1 MKYLRS
7 NGARKERRNVA
18 ECDRQIRFKVLRRL
32 ENERLARIHYLE
44 EQVSHIA
51 LLRPAL
57 FLFFSLDHL
66 FGKVAFALADHD
78 RIVAVYA
85 EVGNNIFLPQLVVE
99 VNQRNNPRFDKHKEH
114 KAQGDPLFNRGLQV

>member
-18 ECDRQIRFKVLRRL
+18 ECDRQIRFKILRRL

-44 EQVSHIA
+44 EQVRHIA

-57 FLFFSLDHL
+57 VLFFSLDHL
-66 FGKVAFALADHD
+66 FGKVAFALTDHD
-78 RIVAVYA
+78 RIVAVYT
-85 EVGNNIFLPQLVVE
+85 EVRDDIFLPQFIIQVY
-99 VNQRNNPRFDKHKEH
+99 QRNNPRFDKHQKRE
-114 KAQGDPLFNRGLQV
+114 AEGNPLFAG